1 MPNVPTTEQQL
12 LTSYRKISIAT
23 WSHPRDPSTYS
34 WLELPVEEAEAFLKT
49 IKADVRPSLTHYVAL
64 IVANCLD
71 TYPQLNH
78 VLRGRN
84 LYRRASTDVFIT
96 TLLKKKGSLDLSGFV
111 LKDMTGKGLPELAAE
126 SKHLTE
132 VLKDGTDKGMQQVQQ
147 VAMRVPGWL
156 FGPLMRI
163 QMFFQYTLNLS
174 LEAMGI
180 PDDRFGSVMI
190 SNFGPLGIENA
201 LVPLSPYCRC
211 PVIMGIGAPKKKA
224 VVVGDEVVVRKCVT
238 ISFTFDHRYADGAHG
253 AVLLH
258 RFEKMF
264 LNPEQYRSV
273 FLPGT
278 TSDTAGTE

>member
-1 MPNVPTTEQQL
+1 
-12 LTSYRKISIAT
+12 
-23 WSHPRDPSTYS
+23 
-34 WLELPVEEAEAFLKT
+34 
-49 IKADVRPSLTHYVAL
+49 
-64 IVANCLD
+64 
-71 TYPQLNH
+71 
-78 VLRGRN
+78 
-84 LYRRASTDVFIT
+84 
-96 TLLKKKGSLDLSGFV
+96 
-111 LKDMTGKGLPELAAE
+111 
-126 SKHLTE
+126 
-132 VLKDGTDKGMQQVQQ
+132 
-147 VAMRVPGWL
+147 
-156 FGPLMRI
+156 
-163 QMFFQYTLNLS
+163 
-174 LEAMGI
+174 MGI

-264 LNPEQYRSV
+264 LNPEQYRNI

-278 TSDTAGTE
+278 TSDTTESE